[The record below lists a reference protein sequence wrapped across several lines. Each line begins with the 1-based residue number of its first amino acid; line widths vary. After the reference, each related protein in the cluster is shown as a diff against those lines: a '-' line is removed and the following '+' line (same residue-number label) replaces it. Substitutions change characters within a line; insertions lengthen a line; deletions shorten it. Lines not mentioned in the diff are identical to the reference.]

1 MKTLDLLAAIG
12 MMTVGYLVA
21 KTVLAVN
28 EVVNGPTKINST
40 IGFKKK
46 EKNKEKA

>member
-12 MMTVGYLVA
+12 AMTVGYLVA
-21 KTVLAVN
+21 KTVLAVE
-28 EVVNGPTKINST
+28 EVVKGPTKINSS
-40 IGFKKK
+40 ISFKNK